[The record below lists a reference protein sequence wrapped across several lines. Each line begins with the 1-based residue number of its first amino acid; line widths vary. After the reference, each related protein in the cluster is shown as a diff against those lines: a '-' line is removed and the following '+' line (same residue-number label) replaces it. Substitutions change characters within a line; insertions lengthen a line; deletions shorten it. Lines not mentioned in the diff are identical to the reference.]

1 MRMREVLARQAV
13 HANVVGGGPATKH
26 IQISRKKV
34 EKLYKL
40 KSQPSPLM
48 DGAKYLNSKK
58 NFRIPYVNGKYPWS
72 VSCSSTCSA
81 RFNGYISFPGAFF

>member
-26 IQISRKKV
+26 IQIRRKKV
-34 EKLYKL
+34 EKLYNL

-48 DGAKYLNSKK
+48 DGAKYLI
-58 NFRIPYVNGKYPWS
+58 F
-72 VSCSSTCSA
+72 
-81 RFNGYISFPGAFF
+81 

>member
-34 EKLYKL
+34 EKLYNL

-48 DGAKYLNSKK
+48 DGAKYLIFQKE
-58 NFRIPYVNGKYPWS
+58 FP
-72 VSCSSTCSA
+72 VSLCEW
-81 RFNGYISFPGAFF
+81 

>member
-1 MRMREVLARQAV
+1 MIQVSDLNKTRFRYESDVAMRMREVLARQAV

-34 EKLYKL
+34 EKQCNL

-48 DGAKYLNSKK
+48 DGANYLIFQKE
-58 NFRIPYVNGKYPWS
+58 FP
-72 VSCSSTCSA
+72 VSLCEW
-81 RFNGYISFPGAFF
+81 